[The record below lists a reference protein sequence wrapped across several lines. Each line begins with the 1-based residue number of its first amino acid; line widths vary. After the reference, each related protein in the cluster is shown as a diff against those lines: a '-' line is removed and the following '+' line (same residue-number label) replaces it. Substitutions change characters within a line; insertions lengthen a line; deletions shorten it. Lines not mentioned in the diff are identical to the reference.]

1 MKKMSRKRQIQL
13 AIAFGVVCV
22 LAIGGVIVFN
32 LTNSKNNTQATKGDY
47 QVVTVTKPDPLTFN
61 GVAEPK
67 ESRTFSLDASL
78 GTLENIVVQN
88 GQQVK
93 AGDVIAT
100 YQNAT
105 IADQANEQAQ
115 SLNKLNL
122 AITNAK
128 SNLDSAVQKRNQLAN
143 QLAQAKKNAQALQA
157 ANDPAASEALAQVE
171 AAQQAYDAQVEA
183 VNQAQ
188 QALASANLDFSDANA
203 AVEQTRKKVTTSVTA
218 PFDGTVYIDEAGKS
232 SATTPYATLVSP
244 GTIVQ
249 ASVTEYDYG
258 KLKQGQKVEIV
269 PVNDAKKVLGTITTI
284 ATLPQSAA
292 QAAPATAALSGAAS
306 SSAGGT
312 TISNYSFTV
321 EAQEE
326 IHYGF
331 SVQVSVHLSDITIP
345 KEAVVKK
352 GENTYVYTYKNG
364 KAHLTKVTIKEQA
377 DGYAVE
383 KGLAVDDQYIVD
395 PDKRL
400 TDGKEVAV
408 FE

>member
-1 MKKMSRKRQIQL
+1 MVRKPSNKMRPNPPAL
-13 AIAFGVVCV
+13 M
-22 LAIGGVIVFN
+22 
-32 LTNSKNNTQATKGDY
+32 
-47 QVVTVTKPDPLTFN
+47 
-61 GVAEPK
+61 VAEPK
-67 ESRTFSLDASL
+67 ESRSFSLDPSL
-78 GTLENIVVQN
+78 GTLENIVVKN

-93 AGDVIAT
+93 SGDVIAT

-128 SNLDSAVQKRNQLAN
+128 TNLDSAVQKRNQLAN
-143 QLAQAKKNAQALQA
+143 QLAQAKKSVQCLQA
-157 ANDPAASEALAQVE
+157 ANDPSAIEASAQLD
-171 AAQQAYDAQVEA
+171 AAQQAYDAQVEV

-188 QALASANLDFSDANA
+188 QALDNANLDFSDANA
-203 AVEQTRKKVTTSVTA
+203 QVEQTRKKVTTSVTA

-232 SATTPYATLVSP
+232 SANTPYATIVSP

-249 ASVTEYDYG
+249 ATVTEYDYN
-258 KLKQGQKVEIV
+258 KLKLGQKVEIL
-269 PVNDAKKVLGTITTI
+269 PVNDSRKVLGSITNI
-284 ATLPQSAA
+284 STLPQSAA
-292 QAAPATAALSGAAS
+292 VSNQASAALSGAGNTAS
-306 SSAGGT
+306 GGT

-331 SVQVSVHLSDITIP
+331 SVQISVHLSDITIP
-345 KEAVVKK
+345 KEALVKK
-352 GENTYVYTYKNG
+352 GEETFVYTYKKG
-364 KAHLTKVTIKEQA
+364 KVHLTKVTVKEQV
-377 DGYAVE
+377 DGYSVE
-383 KGLAVDDQYIVD
+383 KGLAVDEQYIVD

-400 TDGKEVAV
+400 TEGKEVEV